1 MAQEIKARFRR
12 KGDELTV
19 KMMLP
24 HPMETGTRKD
34 EQDNVIPAHYIET
47 VSCTLNGRPVLN
59 ADFSGSVSTDPI
71 LTFYVNGVKAGDEVT
86 VAWTDNKGE
95 SMTRT
100 DTLK

>member
-24 HPMETGTRKD
+24 HPMETGTSKD

-47 VSCTLNGRPVLN
+47 VSYTLNGRPVLN
-59 ADFSGSVSTDPI
+59 AYFSGSVSTDPI